1 MLGASRRC
9 LASFTRKFSTS
20 IPATRTSHPSP
31 ALERTRLITNRN
43 AGFTLSSRK
52 LHNGSRSWQN
62 AAVEAEYRD
71 EVNAQRPPSDQ
82 SINEANSG
90 GPITRFDELSSRRLV
105 HDNVVRTVTEEM
117 GLKTMTDVQSLTIEE
132 ALKGTDIIAQA
143 KTGTGKT
150 LGFLLPILQNIIKVD
165 PELAQRSRYNRS
177 TAADIRAVVIS
188 PTRELA
194 EQIAAEAR
202 RLTRNTSVIVQAAVG
217 GTQKSQGLRT
227 MQMQGCHLL
236 VGTPGRLNDIF
247 SDRYAGVEAP
257 KLSALVLDEADRLLD
272 AGFWP
277 EINNFQR
284 LLPDPSEQPRQT
296 MMFSATVP
304 REVVD
309 LVQGTLKPGFKY
321 VKTVSED
328 DVPTVERVVQHSVAA
343 RGFENLLP
351 TLLELAERET
361 KTRNETG
368 ERPFKAIVYFGS
380 TAEVDLASSILYEL
394 GDGRQHPLAPA
405 KFFSIHAKKT
415 QPQRTAAA
423 DQFRATRSAILFSSD
438 VTARG
443 MDFPDV
449 THVIQVG
456 LPRDRDTYIHRIG
469 RTGRAGK
476 EGEGWLII
484 SDIEAGEV
492 RNKLRGLPIRPNDT
506 LETASIDMTRNA
518 KVTPSVGRILS
529 LIGQSAQRVDRGT
542 KSKAYM
548 AMLGNY
554 QWFPK
559 KQHLIDAMNQ
569 WTKFGWGWE
578 TPPAMSPNLVNR
590 LGLSRIDGINVGHED
605 RQSSFRSGSG
615 RGGFGSFDAPSP
627 RGGPRSG
634 GGGYGGSYDRASGP
648 RPGPFERRSRGGY
661 DGGFDGG
668 YNRNSGRG
676 FGRDDNGDGYGGGS
690 GRRFGQ
696 DNNQDFGRGPF
707 N

>member
-9 LASFTRKFSTS
+9 LASFTRKFPTSSTAIRPS
-20 IPATRTSHPSP
+20 HLSSAFEHTRTV
-31 ALERTRLITNRN
+31 TNRN
-43 AGFTLSSRK
+43 IGLLTSSRT
-52 LHNGSRSWQN
+52 LHNGSWSRQN
-62 AAVEAEYRD
+62 AAAEAEIRD

-82 SINEANSG
+82 SINEATLG
-90 GPITRFDELSSRRLV
+90 GPITRFAELSSRRLV

-117 GLKTMTDVQSLTIEE
+117 GLETMTDVQSLTIQE

-150 LGFLLPILQNIIKVD
+150 LGFLLPILQNILKVD
-165 PELAQRSRYNRS
+165 PQLAERNRFNRS
-177 TAADIRAVVIS
+177 SAADIRAVIIS

-202 RLTRNTSVIVQAAVG
+202 RLTKNTGVVVQAAVG
-217 GTQKSQGLRT
+217 GTQKALGLRI
-227 MQMQGCHLL
+227 MQTQGCHLL

-247 SDRYAGVEAP
+247 SDRYNGVEAP

-296 MMFSATVP
+296 LMFSATVP
-304 REVVD
+304 REVVE

-328 DVPTVERVVQHSVAA
+328 EVPTVERVVQHSVVAK
-343 RGFENLLP
+343 GFENLLP

-361 KTRNETG
+361 KKRNESG

-394 GDGRQHPLAPA
+394 GSGRDHPLAPA
-405 KFFSIHAKKT
+405 KFFNIHAKKT
-415 QPQRTAAA
+415 QQQRTAAA
-423 DQFRATRSAILFSSD
+423 EQFRATRSAILFSSD

-492 RNKLRGLPIRPNDT
+492 RNKLRGLPIRPNDV

-529 LIGQSAQRVDRGT
+529 LIGQAAQRVDRET
-542 KSKAYM
+542 KVKAYM

-578 TPPAMSPNLVNR
+578 TPPAMSPILVNR
-590 LGLSRIDGINVGHED
+590 LGLSRIDGINVGQEQ
-605 RQSSFRSGSG
+605 RSSFG
-615 RGGFGSFDAPSP
+615 RGGFGRGGSGSFDAPPP

-634 GGGYGGSYDRASGP
+634 GGYGGSYDSASGA
-648 RPGPFERRSRGGY
+648 RSGPFERRSRGGY
-661 DGGFDGG
+661 DGGYD
-668 YNRNSGRG
+668 RNSGRG
-676 FGRDDNGDGYGGGS
+676 FGRQDSGDGYRGGS

-696 DNNQDFGRGPF
+696 DDNEGFGRRPF

>member
-1 MLGASRRC
+1 
-9 LASFTRKFSTS
+9 
-20 IPATRTSHPSP
+20 
-31 ALERTRLITNRN
+31 
-43 AGFTLSSRK
+43 
-52 LHNGSRSWQN
+52 
-62 AAVEAEYRD
+62 
-71 EVNAQRPPSDQ
+71 
-82 SINEANSG
+82 
-90 GPITRFDELSSRRLV
+90 
-105 HDNVVRTVTEEM
+105 M

-150 LGFLLPILQNIIKVD
+150 LGFLLPVLQNIIKVD